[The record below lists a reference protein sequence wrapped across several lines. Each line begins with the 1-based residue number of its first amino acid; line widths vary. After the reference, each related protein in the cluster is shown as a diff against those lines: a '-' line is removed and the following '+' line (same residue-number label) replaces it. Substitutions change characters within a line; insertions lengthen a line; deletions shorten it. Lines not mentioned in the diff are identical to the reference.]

1 MSGEHELVVPVKATE
16 RTVTQDDVERNDRDP
31 SSPKITQPL
40 SDAPRGKM
48 EIEEKKDEDSIYW
61 TPPELKKPFP
71 FLHYPTIPFPDKLC
85 GRRVPFKLVLVLLFA
100 FSAAVTVVIVASE
113 LQFGSMDSTR
123 VKDFLNNA
131 NTQYVGD
138 GGLAFF
144 FCLLLVWCSISGYFL
159 LRTGDIDLF
168 GFFHLLG
175 PPGIGMLT
183 QGLFTTD
190 MNAVYWD
197 GPKQTPGMYYTF
209 GISIPLLTL
218 GSGYLVYI
226 AVSRN
231 IQCQVLYDTISWG
244 YFGAIPLTILKFG
257 FAGVLEELGWSA
269 VMFPQLLHATH
280 SYIAASVLGGVVWG
294 IWHVP
299 LVIGGGY
306 NNNINP
312 FWAAFVLPWMTTA
325 WAFFNVWLRVRSWSI
340 WPVVVSH
347 VAHNCWIE
355 LLLDPLVGRSEYR
368 GLTKLAREKRAHYFV
383 GEFGMLGALS
393 YMVCA
398 MVFVDELNGGWND

>member
-168 GFFHLLG
+168 VITENLSSGLL
-175 PPGIGMLT
+175 I
-183 QGLFTTD
+183 
-190 MNAVYWD
+190 
-197 GPKQTPGMYYTF
+197 
-209 GISIPLLTL
+209 
-218 GSGYLVYI
+218 
-226 AVSRN
+226 
-231 IQCQVLYDTISWG
+231 
-244 YFGAIPLTILKFG
+244 
-257 FAGVLEELGWSA
+257 
-269 VMFPQLLHATH
+269 MF
-280 SYIAASVLGGVVWG
+280 Y
-294 IWHVP
+294 
-299 LVIGGGY
+299 
-306 NNNINP
+306 
-312 FWAAFVLPWMTTA
+312 
-325 WAFFNVWLRVRSWSI
+325 
-340 WPVVVSH
+340 
-347 VAHNCWIE
+347 
-355 LLLDPLVGRSEYR
+355 
-368 GLTKLAREKRAHYFV
+368 
-383 GEFGMLGALS
+383 
-393 YMVCA
+393 
-398 MVFVDELNGGWND
+398 